1 MLFRSWCASAALG
14 VQDPRLGDRGLS
26 VSVDQEFGVQSPASV
41 WRTRAI
47 QSTTGEEMPA
57 SKRRAA
63 DSALDTQG
71 SFSSKRARRETTPQ
85 IASEHA
91 PQAIRLITCELDAK
105 AAGQP
110 DAKSAAQPD
119 KVLLK
124 LQDQQRNRYAAN
136 IATRH
141 ESAVF
146 AVAAASTREKFAE

>member
-1 MLFRSWCASAALG
+1 
-14 VQDPRLGDRGLS
+14 
-26 VSVDQEFGVQSPASV
+26 
-41 WRTRAI
+41 
-47 QSTTGEEMPA
+47 MPA
-57 SKRRAA
+57 SKKRAA

-71 SFSSKRARRETTPQ
+71 SSSSKRARRETTPQ

-91 PQAIRLITCELDAK
+91 PQAIRLVTCELDAN

-146 AVAAASTREKFAE
+146 GVAAASTREKFAE